1 MQERIQKYLPIAL
14 ALIPVIVATLYLA
27 NDSGYSRSA
36 GTDHREAFVRNQ
48 IANPPG
54 NQGVQDTAVL
64 RAMKRVP
71 RHEFVAPGY
80 EHLAYEN
87 RPLPIGH
94 DQTISQPY
102 IVARMTEL
110 LEPSPED
117 RVLEIGTGS
126 GYQAAVLAE
135 IVAEV
140 YTIEIIEELHDT
152 ATARLKK
159 LGYDNV
165 STRHG
170 DGYQG
175 WEEHAPYD
183 KIILT
188 AAPTEIPDPLVEQ
201 LEPGGRMVLPVGPSG
216 QVQQLKLLVK
226 REDGS
231 LRERTI
237 LKVRF
242 VPFLREAPD

>member
-1 MQERIQKYLPIAL
+1 
-14 ALIPVIVATLYLA
+14 
-27 NDSGYSRSA
+27 
-36 GTDHREAFVRNQ
+36 
-48 IANPPG
+48 
-54 NQGVQDTAVL
+54 
-64 RAMKRVP
+64 
-71 RHEFVAPGY
+71 
-80 EHLAYEN
+80 
-87 RPLPIGH
+87 
-94 DQTISQPY
+94 
-102 IVARMTEL
+102 MTEL

-140 YTIEIIEELHDT
+140 YTIEIVEELHDT

-159 LGYDNV
+159 LAYDNV

-188 AAPTEIPDPLVEQ
+188 AAPTEIPKPLVEQ

-226 REDGS
+226 REDGTV
-231 LRERTI
+231 RERAI
-237 LKVRF
+237 SRVRF
-242 VPFLREAPD
+242 VPFLREEPD